1 MEAGRIRQ
9 VNVFELDQA
18 MYNSTYR
25 IGLELAEWFNA
36 SMHICM
42 LETNEQKEFY
52 SALGGE
58 FGKKA
63 HDLNRNQIQDI
74 IDNVKVKGD
83 LLDLGYSMNH
93 FHEDESIQKIF
104 SELSVDESLS
114 ILGYNKSE
122 KHKQV
127 LKKLLDFDLGSPL
140 MLIPMNKEMELF
152 HKLIVPFEPEYVTK
166 EKLAKLKWYTD
177 QLGVMV
183 DFVHFKKKS
192 KKEDLVKLKL
202 TYDNLFKWIDEL
214 KFSSAV
220 NFRIPSVNKL
230 HEGLSEFLKDQKNY
244 ILCVLDDEIKK
255 FISTSSGNSKCIM
268 DIKETLVI
276 I

>member
-42 LETNEQKEFY
+42 LETNELKDFY
-52 SALGGE
+52 SSMGDG
-58 FGKKA
+58 FQSKA
-63 HDLNRNQIQDI
+63 QEINRNQIQDI

-83 LLDLGYSMNH
+83 LLNLDYSLNYYP
-93 FHEDESIQKIF
+93 EDESFKKIF
-104 SELSVDESLS
+104 SELSLDESLS

-122 KHKQV
+122 KHKEV
-127 LKKLLDFDLGSPL
+127 LKKLLDYDLGSPL

-152 HKLIVPFEPEYVTK
+152 HKLIVPFEPDYVTK
-166 EKLAKLKWYTD
+166 EKLSKLKWYTD

-192 KKEDLVKLKL
+192 NKEDLVKLKL
-202 TYDNLFKWIDEL
+202 TYDNLFKWVDEL
-214 KFSSAV
+214 GFASTV

-230 HEGLSEFLKDQKNY
+230 HEGLSDFLRGQENY

-255 FISTSSGNSKCIM
+255 SISTSVGNSKCIM